1 VKDGNRDTLQD
12 FLKKQGIQANI
23 YFPVPQ
29 NELPV
34 YTNKQVQKVAHQV
47 AESVL
52 SLPMWPHLS
61 TEVQNIVTET
71 IMDFYR

>member
-47 AESVL
+47 AEKCVKFANVAPSF
-52 SLPMWPHLS
+52 H
-61 TEVQNIVTET
+61 
-71 IMDFYR
+71 